1 MPTPDVPCRGA
12 QPTALQLWKIGF
24 STAAG
29 SRAAGSRAGSSRAGS
44 SRAGSTAGST
54 AGSAAAVS
62 AAPVATATAPGGGEG
77 GGSEAAVSQIPAFGA
92 LVQLDRLGSFGGVIQ
107 VSGTRVKY

>member
-29 SRAAGSRAGSSRAGS
+29 SRAAGSRAGS